1 MDIIAS
7 LGAKLKQKEQFFKEN
22 EWLVQAEKQ
31 IKALVIGVYE
41 LWWKWKRTAETDSW
55 QNLSKCLD
63 AAWTVLITVK
73 TVEGLVCE
81 TGVSEPPTMKACML
95 GKV

>member
-1 MDIIAS
+1 MNY
-7 LGAKLKQKEQFFKEN
+7 GGNGKEQLK
-22 EWLVQAEKQ
+22 LTVGRICQS
-31 IKALVIGVYE
+31 V
-41 LWWKWKRTAETDSW
+41 
-55 QNLSKCLD
+55 LD

-81 TGVSEPPTMKACML
+81 TGVSEPPKMTACML